1 MPIDATDFDEYLH
14 FANELADAAAAAILP
29 HFRAG
34 AGADNK
40 SARGFDPVTA
50 ADRGAER
57 VMRALIR
64 ARYPQHGILG
74 EEEGHTTGKET
85 GNPGLTWVLDP
96 IDGTKAF
103 LLGLPLWGTLIALN
117 DGTRPV
123 LGVMN
128 QPFTRERFVGTGQC
142 AWSGGHVLHA
152 RACARLADAHVMCT
166 SPDIFDADQRR
177 AFDAVAAET
186 RLLRYGG
193 DCYAYCMLAAGHV
206 DAVIEAGLQPWDVQA
221 LVPIIE
227 GAGGIVTAWDGGD
240 VQHGGTVLACGDE
253 RLHAQLVERLQS
265 TAGPAA

>member
-1 MPIDATDFDEYLH
+1 MPIDATEFDEYLQ
-14 FANELADAAAAAILP
+14 FANELADAAAGAILP

-34 AGADNK
+34 SGAENK
-40 SARGFDPVTA
+40 SAHGFDPVTA

-64 ARYPQHGILG
+64 ARYPDHGILG
-74 EEEGHTTGKET
+74 EEEGAQAGSD
-85 GNPGLTWVLDP
+85 GLTWVLDP

-123 LGVMN
+123 LGLMN
-128 QPFTRERFVGTGQC
+128 QPFTRERFVGTVHC
-142 AWSGGHVLHA
+142 AWNGGHVLHT
-152 RACARLADAHVMCT
+152 RPCAQLADAHVMCT
-166 SPDIFDADQRR
+166 SPDIFDPVQRNV
-177 AFDAVAAET
+177 FDAVAGRA

-193 DCYAYCMLAAGHV
+193 DCYAYCMLASGLV

-227 GAGGIVTAWDGGD
+227 GAGGVITAWDGGD
-240 VQHGGTVLACGDE
+240 VQHGGTVLACGDR
-253 RLHAQLVERLQS
+253 RLHAQLMRELADAS
-265 TAGPAA
+265 AWAP

>member
-1 MPIDATDFDEYLH
+1 MPIDATEFDEYLH
-14 FANELADAAAAAILP
+14 FANELADAAAGAILP
-29 HFRAG
+29 HFRATG
-34 AGADNK
+34 SARNK
-40 SARGFDPVTA
+40 SAHGFDPVTA

-64 ARYPQHGILG
+64 ARYPEHGILG
-74 EEEGHTTGKET
+74 EEEGAEEGRCA
-85 GNPGLTWVLDP
+85 GGAGLTWVLDP

-128 QPFTRERFVGTGQC
+128 QPFTRERFVGTTQC
-142 AWSGGHVLHA
+142 AWNGGHVLHT
-152 RACARLADAHVMCT
+152 RPCAQLADAHVMCT
-166 SPDIFDADQRR
+166 SPDIFDPAQRT
-177 AFDAVAAET
+177 AFDAAAGQA

-193 DCYAYCMLAAGHV
+193 DCYAYCMLASGLV

-227 GAGGIVTAWDGGD
+227 GAGGIITAWDGGD
-240 VQHGGTVLACGDE
+240 VRNGGTVLACGDA
-253 RLHAQLVERLQS
+253 RLHAQLLRELRNS
-265 TAGPAA
+265 FP

>member
-34 AGADNK
+34 AAAGNK
-40 SARGFDPVTA
+40 SAHGFDPVTA

-64 ARYPQHGILG
+64 ARYPEHGILG
-74 EEEGHTTGKET
+74 EEEGGTTGKEV
-85 GNPGLTWVLDP
+85 GNTGLTWVLDP

-123 LGVMN
+123 LGLMN
-128 QPFTRERFVGTGQC
+128 QPFTRERFVGTGLC
-142 AWSGGHVLHA
+142 AWNGGHVLHT
-152 RACARLADAHVMCT
+152 RACARLADAYVMCT
-166 SPDIFDADQRR
+166 SPDIFDPDQRR
-177 AFDAVAAET
+177 AFDAAAAGA
-186 RLLRYGG
+186 RMLRYGG
-193 DCYAYCMLAAGHV
+193 DCYAYCMLASGHV

-240 VQHGGTVLACGDE
+240 VQHGGTVLACGDA
-253 RLHAQLVERLQS
+253 RLHAALVARLN
-265 TAGPAA
+265 T

>member
-1 MPIDATDFDEYLH
+1 MPITAPAYHPYLH
-14 FANELADAAAAAILP
+14 LPNAPPDAAPAAFQP

-34 AGADNK
+34 AGADTHR
-40 SARGFDPVTA
+40 ARGFDPVTA

-74 EEEGHTTGKET
+74 EEEGSTIGSA
-85 GNPGLTWVLDP
+85 GLTWVLDP

-123 LGVMN
+123 LGLMN

-142 AWSGGHVLHA
+142 AWSGGHVLHT
-152 RACARLADAHVMCT
+152 RACAQLADAHVMCT
-166 SPDIFDADQRR
+166 SPDIFTPDQRR
-177 AFDAVAAET
+177 AFDAVAADA

-193 DCYAYCMLAAGHV
+193 DCYAYCMLASGHV

-240 VQHGGTVLACGDE
+240 VQHGGTVLACGDA
-253 RLHAQLVERLQS
+253 RLHAQLVERLRS
-265 TAGPAA
+265 AAAPAAQGG

>member
-40 SARGFDPVTA
+40 SAHGFDPVTA

-64 ARYPQHGILG
+64 ARYPDHGILG
-74 EEEGHTTGKET
+74 EEEGEEF
-85 GNPGLTWVLDP
+85 GNPGLTWVIDP
-96 IDGTKAF
+96 IDGTRAF

-117 DGTRPV
+117 DGERPV
-123 LGVMN
+123 LGLMN

-142 AWSGGHVLHA
+142 AWNGGHVLHT
-152 RACARLADAHVMCT
+152 RACAQLADAHVMCT
-166 SPDIFDADQRR
+166 SPDIFDPDQRR
-177 AFDAVAAET
+177 AFDAVAAGA

-193 DCYAYCMLAAGHV
+193 DCYAYCMLASGHV

-240 VQHGGTVLACGDE
+240 VQHGGTVLACGDA
-253 RLHAQLVERLQS
+253 RLHAQLVAAL
-265 TAGPAA
+265 AG

>member
-1 MPIDATDFDEYLH
+1 MSIDATDFDEYLQ

-34 AGADNK
+34 GGAENK
-40 SARGFDPVTA
+40 SAHGFDPVTA

-57 VMRALIR
+57 AMRALLK
-64 ARYPQHGILG
+64 ARYPHHAVLG
-74 EEEGHTTGKET
+74 EEEGGQAGT
-85 GNPGLTWVLDP
+85 GLTWVLAP

-123 LGVMN
+123 LGLMN
-128 QPFTRERFVGTGQC
+128 QPFTRERFVGTAHC
-142 AWSGGHVLHA
+142 AWNGGHVLHT
-152 RACARLADAHVMCT
+152 RPCAQLADAHVMCT
-166 SPDIFDADQRR
+166 SPDIFDPAQRT
-177 AFDAVAAET
+177 AFDGAAARA

-206 DAVIEAGLQPWDVQA
+206 DAVIEAGLKPWDVQA

-227 GAGGIVTAWDGGD
+227 GAGGVITTWDGGD
-240 VQHGGTVLACGDE
+240 VQHGGTVLACGDA
-253 RLHAQLVERLQS
+253 RLHAQLV
-265 TAGPAA
+265 TALGGS